1 MAYSLEIHIPRSRP
15 FSPIINTLRERFP
28 YREGEWFDQTVSDQ
42 RAPAGY
48 DLAYIR
54 LVAPLEAA
62 QIIYLEHGKTAG
74 LITAYSVHE
83 IASE

>member
-1 MAYSLEIHIPRSRP
+1 MAYALEIRIPRSRP
-15 FSPIINTLRERFP
+15 FMPIVNTLRERFP
-28 YREGEWFDQTVSDQ
+28 YREGEWFDQTVSDH

-54 LVAPLEAA
+54 LVAPLEAH

-74 LITAYSVHE
+74 LISEYFVHE
-83 IASE
+83 ITSE